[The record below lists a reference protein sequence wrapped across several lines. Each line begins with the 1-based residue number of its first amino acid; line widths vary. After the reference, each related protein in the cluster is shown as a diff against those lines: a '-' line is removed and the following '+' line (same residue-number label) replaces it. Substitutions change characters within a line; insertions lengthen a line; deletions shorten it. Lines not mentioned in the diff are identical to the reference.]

1 MKQYGVILI
10 GCGHIG
16 LEHLAD
22 IHFRDNIRMIAV
34 IDQKQEAARSAAARY
49 GVAEYGTDWRCYLD
63 DDRVDIALVA
73 TYTDSHPEI
82 SLAFLR
88 KGKHV
93 LCEKPVAST
102 PEEGRRFFAEA
113 EQCEGKLLIAHVLR
127 HNETYR
133 KAAELI
139 RGGAIGELTLIRMV
153 QNQHAMNWERYKRLL
168 QDCTPALDCGVHYF
182 DVVRWFTGQEFRE
195 MRGFG
200 SKLDVDSPNINYT
213 LTQFTLENGCIGYYE
228 AGWSCHI
235 ASNNRKEFVGTKG
248 RLELTL
254 SGNRAECREEGD
266 LITVFHSDTGV
277 YETINVQAEYK
288 NMYAQ
293 LMALIDRIEKGT
305 NGFPSMTDAAR
316 AFDAAAAA
324 EYAVKSG
331 KTIRFCRGIS
341 SIFQEEEK

>member
-102 PEEGRRFFAEA
+102 PKEGRRFFAEA

-153 QNQHAMNWERYKRLL
+153 QNHHAMNWERYKRLL

-200 SKLDVDSPNINYT
+200 SQLDVDSPNINYT

-228 AGWSCHI
+228 AGWSCHT

-305 NGFPSMTDAAR
+305 EGFPSMADAAR

-331 KTIRFCRGIS
+331 KTVAFVNGIPALPSAFC
-341 SIFQEEEK
+341 